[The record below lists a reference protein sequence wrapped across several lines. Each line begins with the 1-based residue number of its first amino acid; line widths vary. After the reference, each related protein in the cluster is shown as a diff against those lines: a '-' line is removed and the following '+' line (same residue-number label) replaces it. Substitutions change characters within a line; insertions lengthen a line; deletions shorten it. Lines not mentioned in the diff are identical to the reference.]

1 MKKIFTLF
9 LSLVMLFSFS
19 GCSQKQTEKTT
30 QNITLSLNVED
41 QNETNDVDVYVD
53 SKKID
58 TIENNSQGTY
68 QLELTQGTHHL
79 KAKQED
85 KEATKSFQVTNTNY
99 YAYQIDI
106 SDSITFSKST
116 ASLENIPEYNGQPYV
131 ELDDNQPTF
140 SKEDY
145 QTNTYIQLSDL
156 DHLGRTGRAIA
167 CLGQE
172 TMPSSKRESIG
183 MIKPSGW
190 KTQRYDDLISTKY
203 LYNRCHQIAFMLS
216 GLNAE
221 EKNLMTGTRY
231 FNVTGMLPFEEK
243 VSNYI
248 KNTNHHVLYEA
259 IPIYQDDELVARGLV
274 LQAASIEDE
283 EIRFRVYIYNVQP
296 GITIDYQT
304 GDSRKATEGECTYGI
319 SEEKEPFDYHQS
331 DTNEKEYVLNI
342 KNKKYHDPHCSSVS
356 RMSDS
361 NKEVV
366 TSTAK
371 QLNEQGYS
379 PCGICQK

>member
-1 MKKIFTLF
+1 MNFMKKIITLF

-19 GCSQKQTEKTT
+19 GCSQKQTEKTM

-41 QNETNDVDVYVD
+41 QNETSNVDVYVD

-58 TIENNSQGTY
+58 TIENNSQ
-68 QLELTQGTHHL
+68 
-79 KAKQED
+79 
-85 KEATKSFQVTNTNY
+85 VTNTNY
-99 YAYQIDI
+99 YAYQININDV
-106 SDSITFSKST
+106 ITFSSST
-116 ASLENIPEYNGQPYV
+116 ASLDNFPEYSGQPYV

-145 QTNTYIQLSDL
+145 QTDTYIQLSDL
-156 DHLGRTGRAIA
+156 DYLGRTGRAIA

-243 VSNYI
+243 VSDYI
-248 KNTNHHVLYEA
+248 KNTSHHVLYEA
-259 IPIYQDDELVARGLV
+259 IPIYHDDELVARGLV
-274 LQAASIEDE
+274 LQATSIEDE

-319 SEEKEPFDYHQS
+319 SEEKDPFDYHQN

>member
-1 MKKIFTLF
+1 MKKITRLLIAF
-9 LSLVMLFSFS
+9 LMLFTFS
-19 GCSQKQTEKTT
+19 GCQDEKQETSLQT
-30 QNITLSLNVED
+30 ITLALNVED
-41 QNETNDVDVYVD
+41 QSESEDVSVYVD

-68 QLELTQGTHHL
+68 QLKLSQGKHQL
-79 KAKQED
+79 KATQNH
-85 KEATKSFQVTNTNY
+85 KEATKSFQVTQTNY
-99 YAYQIDI
+99 YAYQINVD
-106 SDSITFSKST
+106 DTITFSKST
-116 ASLENIPEYNGQPYV
+116 ASLDNIPEYCGNPYV
-131 ELDDNQPTF
+131 ELDSNQPTF
-140 SKEDY
+140 SKDDY
-145 QTNTYIQLSDL
+145 QTNTFIQLSDL
-156 DHLGRTGRAIA
+156 DSLGRTGDAKA
-167 CLGQE
+167 CLGKE

-216 GLNAE
+216 GLNAQ

-243 VSNYI
+243 VADYI

-259 IPIYQDDELVARGLV
+259 TPIYQEDELVARGLI

-319 SEEKEPFDYHQS
+319 SEEKDPFDYHQS
-331 DTNEKEYVLNI
+331 NDEKEYVLNI

-356 RMSDS
+356 RMSDE

-366 TSTAK
+366 TSTAQ

>member
-1 MKKIFTLF
+1 MKKITTLF

-19 GCSQKQTEKTT
+19 GCSQKQTEKTM

-41 QNETNDVDVYVD
+41 QNEINDVDVYVD

-68 QLELTQGTHHL
+68 QLELAQGTHQL

-106 SDSITFSKST
+106 SDAITFSKST

-145 QTNTYIQLSDL
+145 QTDTYIKLSDL

-172 TMPSSKRESIG
+172 TMPNSKRESIG

-221 EKNLMTGTRY
+221 
-231 FNVTGMLPFEEK
+231 
-243 VSNYI
+243 
-248 KNTNHHVLYEA
+248 
-259 IPIYQDDELVARGLV
+259 
-274 LQAASIEDE
+274 
-283 EIRFRVYIYNVQP
+283 
-296 GITIDYQT
+296 
-304 GDSRKATEGECTYGI
+304 
-319 SEEKEPFDYHQS
+319 
-331 DTNEKEYVLNI
+331 
-342 KNKKYHDPHCSSVS
+342 KK
-356 RMSDS
+356 
-361 NKEVV
+361 
-366 TSTAK
+366 
-371 QLNEQGYS
+371 
-379 PCGICQK
+379 I

>member
-19 GCSQKQTEKTT
+19 GCSQKQTEKTI

-68 QLELTQGTHHL
+68 QLELAQGTHQL

-106 SDSITFSKST
+106 SDAITFSKST

-131 ELDDNQPTF
+131 ELDDSQPTF

-145 QTNTYIQLSDL
+145 QTDTYIKLNDL
-156 DHLGRTGRAIA
+156 DHLGRTGRSIA

-203 LYNRCHQIAFMLS
+203 LYNRCHLIGYQLTAE
-216 GLNAE
+216 NAN
-221 EKNLMTGTRY
+221 EKNLITGTRY
-231 FNVTGMLPFEEK
+231 MNVDGMLPFENMVADYVKETK
-243 VSNYI
+243 G
-248 KNTNHHVLYEA
+248 HVLYRVT
-259 IPIYQDDELVARGLV
+259 PVFYQDELVARGV
-274 LQAASIEDE
+274 KMEGWSVEDNGESIC
-283 EIRFRVYIYNVQP
+283 FNVFVYNVQP
-296 GITIDYQT
+296 GISICYADGTS
-304 GDSRKATEGECTYGI
+304 SRIAQEETADPSAQKIYGNRRSKRAI
-319 SEEKEPFDYHQS
+319 TTPAG
-331 DTNEKEYVLNI
+331 NI
-342 KNKKYHDPHCSSVS
+342 
-356 RMSDS
+356 
-361 NKEVV
+361 
-366 TSTAK
+366 
-371 QLNEQGYS
+371 
-379 PCGICQK
+379 

>member
-1 MKKIFTLF
+1 
-9 LSLVMLFSFS
+9 
-19 GCSQKQTEKTT
+19 
-30 QNITLSLNVED
+30 
-41 QNETNDVDVYVD
+41 
-53 SKKID
+53 
-58 TIENNSQGTY
+58 
-68 QLELTQGTHHL
+68 
-79 KAKQED
+79 
-85 KEATKSFQVTNTNY
+85 
-99 YAYQIDI
+99 
-106 SDSITFSKST
+106 
-116 ASLENIPEYNGQPYV
+116 
-131 ELDDNQPTF
+131 
-140 SKEDY
+140 
-145 QTNTYIQLSDL
+145 
-156 DHLGRTGRAIA
+156 
-167 CLGQE
+167 
-172 TMPSSKRESIG
+172 
-183 MIKPSGW
+183 
-190 KTQRYDDLISTKY
+190 
-203 LYNRCHQIAFMLS
+203 MLS

-243 VSNYI
+243 VSDYI
-248 KNTNHHVLYEA
+248 KNTSHHVLYEA
-259 IPIYQDDELVARGLV
+259 IPIYHDDELVARGLV

-319 SEEKEPFDYHQS
+319 SEEKDPFDYHQN